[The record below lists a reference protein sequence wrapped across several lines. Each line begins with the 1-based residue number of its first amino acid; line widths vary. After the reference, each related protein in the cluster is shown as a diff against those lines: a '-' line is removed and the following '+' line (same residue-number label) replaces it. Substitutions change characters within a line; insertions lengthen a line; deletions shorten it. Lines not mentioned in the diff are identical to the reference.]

1 MKAKKE
7 LPEEQIIRHIHSQE
21 TPSYQDSISIGT
33 PGRGGE
39 LKVYFN
45 SSDMEG
51 AVKRIDNAIDL
62 LKNTRKKIENISEE

>member
-1 MKAKKE
+1 MKAKT
-7 LPEEQIIRHIHSQE
+7 PEEQIIRHIHSQE

-45 SSDMEG
+45 SSDMDG
-51 AVKRIDNAIDL
+51 AIKRIDNAIEL
-62 LKNTRKKIENISEE
+62 MKKTKQKMEGV

>member
-1 MKAKKE
+1 MTARKKDD
-7 LPEEQIIRHIHSQE
+7 EQIVRHIHSQE
-21 TPSYQDSISIGT
+21 MPSYQDSIAIGT

-51 AVKRIDNAIDL
+51 SIKRIDAAIEL
-62 LKNTRKKIENISEE
+62 LKETRKKVESVGL